1 MPATIRFILYQTGAF
16 RAAISRSTKRRQR
29 IMGGFLRRI
38 HKVITYDDKGKKIIY
53 PSVQAY
59 FERDTDF
66 RTLTAGEQ
74 QKLPFAEKKD

>member
-1 MPATIRFILYQTGAF
+1 MGA
-16 RAAISRSTKRRQR
+16 
-29 IMGGFLRRI
+29 FLRRI